1 MMNIIRA
8 SMRSTQSGCGTLIVG
23 LIILGA
29 IGSLFDGG
37 SGTSTPRPSATASA
51 PNNPETSPS
60 ADPSPSVVPSLPIA
74 LAVDPPAAVA
84 PGAEIVLTVRASAG
98 SECEIGVP
106 ELAREGE
113 APAALF
119 VPNGGVATFA
129 WRAGT
134 TKGAWFVT
142 VVCTA
147 EFEREALEVVVTIK

>member
-1 MMNIIRA
+1 MNIIRA
-8 SMRSTQSGCGTLIVG
+8 SQRTTRGGCGTLIVG

-29 IGSLFDGG
+29 IGSLFDGE
-37 SGTSTPRPSATASA
+37 SDTSTPRPSAVPSA
-51 PNNPETSPS
+51 TSGLEPSPSPTPSPS
-60 ADPSPSVVPSLPIA
+60 AVPSLPIA

-84 PGAEIVLTVRASAG
+84 RGAEIVLTVRASAG

-119 VPNGGVATFA
+119 VPDGGVATFT
-129 WRAGT
+129 WRAGS

-147 EFEREALEVVVTIK
+147 EFEREALEVTVTIK

>member
-1 MMNIIRA
+1 MNIMRA

-37 SGTSTPRPSATASA
+37 SDTSTPRPSATASA
-51 PNNPETSPS
+51 TSEPEPS
-60 ADPSPSVVPSLPIA
+60 LSVVPSLPIA
-74 LAVDPPAAVA
+74 LEVDPPVAVA
-84 PGAEIVLTVRASAG
+84 RGAEVLLSVRASAG

-113 APAALF
+113 NPAALF
-119 VPNGGVATFA
+119 VPGGGAATFT
-129 WRAGT
+129 WRAGA
-134 TKGAWFVT
+134 TKGTWFVT

-147 EFEREALEVVVTIK
+147 EFEREALEVPVTIK

>member
-1 MMNIIRA
+1 MNIMRA

-37 SGTSTPRPSATASA
+37 SDTSTPRPSATASA
-51 PNNPETSPS
+51 TSEPE
-60 ADPSPSVVPSLPIA
+60 PSPSVAPSLPIA
-74 LAVDPPAAVA
+74 LEVDPPAAVVR
-84 PGAEIVLTVRASAG
+84 GAEIVLIVRASAG

-113 APAALF
+113 TPAALF
-119 VPNGGVATFA
+119 VPSGGVATFT
-129 WRAGT
+129 WRAGS

-147 EFEREALEVVVTIK
+147 AFEREALEVTVTIK

>member
-1 MMNIIRA
+1 MNIFRA
-8 SMRSTQSGCGTLIVG
+8 TQRSTQSGCGTLIVG

-37 SGTSTPRPSATASA
+37 TDTSTPRPSATASA
-51 PNNPETSPS
+51 SNDPETSPS

-74 LAVDPPAAVA
+74 LEVDPPAAVA
-84 PGAEIVLTVRASAG
+84 RGAEVLLTVRASAG

-106 ELAREGE
+106 ALAREGE

-119 VPNGGVATFA
+119 VPSGGLATFT
-129 WRAGT
+129 WRAGS
-134 TKGAWFVT
+134 TKGVWFVT

-147 EFEREALEVVVTIK
+147 EFEREALEVAVTIK

>member
-1 MMNIIRA
+1 MNIIRA

-37 SGTSTPRPSATASA
+37 TDTSTPRPSVM
-51 PNNPETSPS
+51 PS
-60 ADPSPSVVPSLPIA
+60 ATSDPEPSPSVAPSPTVVPSLPIA
-74 LAVDPPAAVA
+74 LEVDPPVAVA
-84 PGAEIVLTVRASAG
+84 RGAEIVLTVRASAG

-113 APAALF
+113 TPAALF
-119 VPNGGVATFA
+119 VPSGGVATFT
-129 WRAGT
+129 WRAGA
-134 TKGAWFVT
+134 TKGLWFVT

-147 EFEREALEVVVTIK
+147 EFEREALEVTVTIK

>member
-1 MMNIIRA
+1 MNIIRA
-8 SMRSTQSGCGTLIVG
+8 STRSTKSGCGTLIVG

-37 SGTSTPRPSATASA
+37 TDTSTPRPSATASA
-51 PNNPETSPS
+51 SNDPETSPS
-60 ADPSPSVVPSLPIA
+60 ADPSPSVAPSLPIA
-74 LAVDPPAAVA
+74 LEVDPPVAVA
-84 PGAEIVLTVRASAG
+84 RGAEVVLTVRASAG

-119 VPNGGVATFA
+119 VPDGGVATFT
-129 WRAGT
+129 WRAGS
-134 TKGAWFVT
+134 TKGVWFVT

-147 EFEREALEVVVTIK
+147 EFEREALEVTLTIK

>member
-1 MMNIIRA
+1 MNIMRA

-37 SGTSTPRPSATASA
+37 SDTSTPRPSATASA
-51 PNNPETSPS
+51 TSEPE
-60 ADPSPSVVPSLPIA
+60 PSPSVAPSLPIA
-74 LAVDPPAAVA
+74 LEVDPPAAVVR
-84 PGAEIVLTVRASAG
+84 GAEIVLIVRASAG

-113 APAALF
+113 TPAALF
-119 VPNGGVATFA
+119 VPSGGVATFT
-129 WRAGT
+129 WRAGS

-147 EFEREALEVVVTIK
+147 EFEREALEVTVTIK